1 MLRQN
6 EGGSGDAYNVCRVL
20 IVESKD
26 GTQSL
31 TWPEVLYRTVD
42 NQTNVYTA
50 LNSGYNT
57 DININKNYR
66 VVYDS
71 GVINMAFNAAR
82 QTKAINFTRR
92 YGKGGKELIFFGDG
106 TVPTNFKQTVLWLSD
121 SAASPHPVIAIDVN
135 NRYEDA

>member
-1 MLRQN
+1 
-6 EGGSGDAYNVCRVL
+6 
-20 IVESKD
+20 
-26 GTQSL
+26 
-31 TWPEVLYRTVD
+31 
-42 NQTNVYTA
+42 
-50 LNSGYNT
+50 
-57 DININKNYR
+57 
-66 VVYDS
+66 
-71 GVINMAFNAAR
+71 MAFNAAR